1 MLNFEI
7 DYSNVLHIAIL
18 VVGALLL
25 LVSIFA
31 LFVSIYLAIAYIK
44 YNRTK
49 NSIGLTGKEVARKI
63 LDDNGLE
70 HIKVS
75 ATGSFI
81 FGNSYSHYFKKVRL
95 RRFTYK
101 KQSISS
107 LAMAAQ
113 KSSLAIM
120 DKEGDPDMKKR
131 VRLVPLITFGPLL
144 CVPLI
149 VVGVLLDVLL
159 FNANGVVAIVFVA
172 IGLLFYIMAFV
183 LSIMVLKTEVKAQEK
198 AYQIMRD
205 NHLATE
211 EELEMMKKLFKLYN
225 IQYVNDLIIE
235 LLEIIYRV
243 LQLVAMAQNG
253 GSGSNSSK

>member
-1 MLNFEI
+1 MVV
-7 DYSNVLHIAIL
+7 STNV
-18 VVGALLL
+18 
-25 LVSIFA
+25 
-31 LFVSIYLAIAYIK
+31 
-44 YNRTK
+44 
-49 NSIGLTGKEVARKI
+49 
-63 LDDNGLE
+63 D
-70 HIKVS
+70 
-75 ATGSFI
+75 
-81 FGNSYSHYFKKVRL
+81 
-95 RRFTYK
+95 
-101 KQSISS
+101 
-107 LAMAAQ
+107 
-113 KSSLAIM
+113 
-120 DKEGDPDMKKR
+120 
-131 VRLVPLITFGPLL
+131 
-144 CVPLI
+144 
-149 VVGVLLDVLL
+149 
-159 FNANGVVAIVFVA
+159 GVVAIVFVA